1 MKFGEVSGHIVA
13 RGREGKEGSGA
24 MKLAEAL
31 ADRKTLSD
39 RMATLSVRAR
49 RSALAPEGRA
59 ALESVTAIL
68 DELDQTLARWEER
81 VVQINRTN
89 MTVKLG
95 NGMTIME
102 ALAKRDALTRHL
114 AILGEIMQAATG
126 GGHERFGM
134 VSREMATMVPTVD
147 VGILQHRIDV
157 LSKERAALDL
167 AIQEAG
173 WTHDI

>member
-1 MKFGEVSGHIVA
+1 
-13 RGREGKEGSGA
+13 

-39 RMATLSVRAR
+39 RMTSLSARAR
-49 RSALAPEGRA
+49 RSALAPEGRP
-59 ALESVTAIL
+59 ALESVTGIL
-68 DELDQTLARWEER
+68 DDLDQTLVRWEER
-81 VVQINRTN
+81 VVQINRAN
-89 MTVKLG
+89 MSVKLD

-114 AILGEIMQAATG
+114 TILGEIMQAVTG

-134 VSREMATMVPTVD
+134 VHREMAIMVPTVD
-147 VGILQHRIDV
+147 VGILQHRIDA
-157 LSKERAALDL
+157 LSEQRGALDL